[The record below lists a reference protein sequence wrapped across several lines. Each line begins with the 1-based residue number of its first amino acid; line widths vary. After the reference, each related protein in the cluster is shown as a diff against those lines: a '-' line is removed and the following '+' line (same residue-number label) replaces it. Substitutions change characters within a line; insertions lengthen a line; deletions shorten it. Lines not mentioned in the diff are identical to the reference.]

1 MLLGCMCIAYMLG
14 VMKVLRIM
22 LLRSKLFLLFP
33 APHPS
38 NDKLGAV
45 IVLEVDAGIRLF
57 SGSESY
63 LTLRLCLR

>member
-1 MLLGCMCIAYMLG
+1 MLLGCVRIAYMLG

-22 LLRSKLFLLFP
+22 LLRSKLFLLFL

-45 IVLEVDAGIRLF
+45 IVLEVNAGVRLF
-57 SGSESY
+57 SEGRSY
-63 LTLRLCLR
+63 LTLRLYLR

>member
-1 MLLGCMCIAYMLG
+1 MLEGGEPDAMLG
-14 VMKVLRIM
+14 VMKVWRIM
-22 LLRSKLFLLFP
+22 LLKSKLFLLFS

-45 IVLEVDAGIRLF
+45 IVLEVNAGNRLF
-57 SGSESY
+57 SGSRPY